1 MLQSPKT
8 HQHIFHL
15 SFLFS
20 YPHYVFPPLN
30 TNLRTYMYMLRK
42 LKEISATK
50 ITVDI
55 KEVVLCGVCVW
66 ERVFFFSLCVAI
78 INEIYLIFVFLHFI
92 SNKECTKID
101 LSSNTALST
110 PSKMRMFCSLQINHI
125 IQQEVAA
132 HIVLLWCFLC
142 ALNQQENTSV
152 TSGSIS
158 QCNPKVKNTK
168 DHNSCPT
175 GQWSKRI
182 SF

>member
-1 MLQSPKT
+1 MKQSPKT
-8 HQHIFHL
+8 HQHIFHI
-15 SFLFS
+15 SFLFL

-30 TNLRTYMYMLRK
+30 TSLRSYMYMMRK
-42 LKEISATK
+42 LKEISVTK

-55 KEVVLCGVCVW
+55 KEVVLCGVCFW
-66 ERVFFFSLCVAI
+66 ERVFFSLSLAI

-92 SNKECTKID
+92 ANKECTKID

-110 PSKMRMFCSLQINHI
+110 PLNMMMFCSLQINHI
-125 IQQEVAA
+125 IQWELAA
-132 HIVLLWCFLC
+132 RIVLLWCFLC
-142 ALNQQENTSV
+142 TLNQQENTSV

-168 DHNSCPT
+168 DHSSCPT